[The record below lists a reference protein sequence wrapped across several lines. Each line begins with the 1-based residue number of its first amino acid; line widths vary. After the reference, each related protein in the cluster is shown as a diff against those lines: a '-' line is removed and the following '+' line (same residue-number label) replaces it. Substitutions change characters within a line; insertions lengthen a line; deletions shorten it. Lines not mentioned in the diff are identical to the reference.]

1 MKVKRY
7 LLVCMTVAVVLGCSV
22 ASVRADDI
30 YPPPWERGHPNTTLQ
45 DWTFSSDANPSAPD
59 VAFYNLYGTPQA
71 TITGTG
77 NTWFQFYDNHN
88 GVWALGGPT
97 SSMDLGIP
105 NTPLDDTKTKDVWT
119 QITWEPTV
127 TGQAAPLVVVN
138 GIQSAPV
145 TTTPSGNGSWF
156 QSVYDTTLVPNPAFE
171 DVIITGSY
179 QLGEVI
185 VDTQC
190 VPEPS
195 SLALLA
201 MGAIS
206 LLPYAWR
213 KRRLAA

>member
-1 MKVKRY
+1 MKKY
-7 LLVCMTVAVVLGCSV
+7 ILASMTVAVVFGGLV
-22 ASVRADDI
+22 ASVKADDI
-30 YPPPWERGHPNTTLQ
+30 YPPPWQRGTAGTTEQ
-45 DWTFSSDANPSAPD
+45 GWTFATSANPSTPD
-59 VAFYNLYGTPQA
+59 EGYFNPYGTPQA

-77 NTWFQFYDNHN
+77 NVWNAFYDNHV
-88 GVWALGGPT
+88 GVWTLCGSN

-105 NTPLDDTKTKDVWT
+105 NTPYDPTKYKTVWT

-201 MGAIS
+201 VGAVS
-206 LLPYAWR
+206 LLCASR